1 MGQRSFFW
9 DGVTAGDANTWCV
22 ATTDGIGYHM
32 SNEDV
37 VSPWVDIVMR
47 MLTNG
52 TGNRGVLLGWLN
64 ALAVTG
70 AASPVSVNTGGA
82 VIYGL
87 AYENDAAVSV
97 TVPTPTN
104 NTRYDR
110 IVVRRTWS
118 TKQARITR
126 IGGTEGGGIPD
137 MTQSP
142 APSGSGIYD
151 IPLATL
157 EVDTLGNITVTD
169 AREYCTFSTV
179 AGDGTID
186 TAHLVA
192 EGADLT
198 ARSTRSGSFFIG
210 AQDFEIFDPITT
222 EGWVNNTPAF
232 TYGTGLSDYQAIEK
246 VMSWD
251 GALPPGYEAPLD
263 SGYSAVS
270 AAFRVPDNLAGTTLT
285 AYLWHTPVQAA
296 CTYYWRT
303 GYQIWQPSGA
313 VSYYGSLYSS
323 YFSGTRVVDRA
334 YRELAASVS
343 SVLPGD
349 LVYYFVEQYNSS
361 GTDHGKVLGIEFTY
375 TGYTP

>member
-9 DGVTAGDANTWCV
+9 NGVTVGDANEWAV
-22 ATTDGIGYHM
+22 ATADGVGYHM
-32 SNEDV
+32 SNSTV

-47 MLTNG
+47 MVLNG

-87 AYENDAAVSV
+87 CYENDAAVNV

-110 IVVRRTWS
+110 IVVRRNWS
-118 TKQARITR
+118 TQQARITR
-126 IGGTEGGGIPD
+126 IGGTEGGGIPV

-142 APSGSGIYD
+142 APDGSGLYD

-179 AGDGTID
+179 PGDGTIE

-198 ARSTRSGSFFIG
+198 ARSTRADSFFIG
-210 AQDFEIFDPITT
+210 AQDFEPFD
-222 EGWVNNTPAF
+222 VVYDSAF
-232 TYGTGLSDYQAIEK
+232 SYYSGSGQYIKPTWEMDWNGE
-246 VMSWD
+246 
-251 GALPPGYEAPLD
+251 LPPGLD
-263 SGYSAVS
+263 GHANTLYSAAS
-270 AAFRVPDNLAGTTLT
+270 AVFKVPDNLAGTALT
-285 AYLWHTPVQAA
+285 AYMWHTPLQAS
-296 CTYYWRT
+296 CSYYWRT
-303 GYQIWQPSGA
+303 AYQVWAASGA
-313 VSYYGSLYSS
+313 VRYYGTYYSS
-323 YFSGTRVVDRA
+323 YFTGTKVVDQA
-334 YRELAASVS
+334 YRALAASPS
-343 SVLPGD
+343 GLLAGD
-349 LVYYFVEQYNSS
+349 LVYYFVSEYNSS
-361 GTDHGKVLGIEFTY
+361 GTDRGRLLGVEFGY
-375 TGYTP
+375 TGYAP

>member
-9 DGVTAGDANTWCV
+9 NGVTVGDANEWCV
-22 ATTDGIGYHM
+22 ATADGVGYHM
-32 SNEDV
+32 SNATV

-47 MLTNG
+47 MVLNG

-87 AYENDAAVSV
+87 CYENDAAVTV
-97 TVPTPTN
+97 TIPTPTS

-110 IVVRRTWS
+110 IVVRRNWS
-118 TKQARITR
+118 TQEARITR
-126 IGGTEGGGIPD
+126 IAGTEGGGIPA

-142 APSGSGIYD
+142 APSGSGLYD

-179 AGDGTID
+179 PGDGTIE

-198 ARSTRSGSFFIG
+198 ARSTRADSFFLG
-210 AQDFEIFDPITT
+210 AQDLEPFAEPADHP
-222 EGWVNNTPAF
+222 GAPPAF
-232 TYGTGLSDYQAIEK
+232 SYSDGVNTTITIEEL
-246 VMSWD
+246 MTWN
-251 GALPPGYEAPLD
+251 GALPPGYDAHNAAYD
-263 SGYSAVS
+263 SAVGGV
-270 AAFRVPDNLAGTTLT
+270 FKVPDNLAGTVLT
-285 AYLWHTPVQAA
+285 AYLWHTPLQAS

-303 GYQIWQPSGA
+303 SYQVWAASGLCR
-313 VSYYGSLYSS
+313 YYGTYYDS
-323 YFSGTRVVDRA
+323 YFTGTKVVNQA
-334 YRELAASVS
+334 YRELAASLS
-343 SVLPGD
+343 ELSAGD
-349 LVYYFVEQYNSS
+349 LVYYFVNEYNSS
-361 GTDHGKVLGIEFTY
+361 GTDRGRVLGVEFTY
-375 TGYTP
+375 TGYAP